1 MAARAEQEAQ
11 NHQHQEDN
19 TMLNEDIGNAKV
31 VAVINEKGVEDATTT
46 SEKKT
51 KGQLFAEFLKE
62 SYNKESID
70 NSTVDICK
78 EESGNDTC
86 DNFPEEKS
94 NFIIKNKD
102 TIAVNNTPINEYL
115 EANEKT
121 LEHLL
126 ETNDSDTRMISL
138 PNSQTYST
146 EQYDTNNYEIK
157 DPDVPTFEILDDLE
171 DKDNESSETDNF
183 SLSSLE
189 EHISKSLQDR
199 NNGSGGEKEAVK
211 IDCFDTKSTTLDCMN
226 KNEQNLIDTGIEDVE
241 DIDSDD
247 DPASE
252 YDMIHLEMV
261 GAASEIIH
269 QQTIDTTEI
278 IEPAKKYNNELEE
291 ITKESSEYMLN
302 VETMNE
308 IETKEYTRK
317 ADAKDI
323 DCEPE
328 NGKVPFEISYNC
340 DQYAEM
346 LEELSFNKEE
356 EVLAGVMQED
366 QENGLV
372 SSLHTEIYKQNTDN
386 AIKINSSSNRS
397 DFEGTSDINSDSDSS
412 NKESLEEWSI
422 HSPCFNEAID
432 ETERCIDN
440 ETVEEIERN
449 EPLQF
454 TNKRV
459 KAFLGDIQNCTSQ
472 GLPNI
477 SADEAWE
484 LFKSSQYTPSIKDL
498 ESICPGRYNAL
509 QDIKNK
515 DSHEPN
521 GKIFK
526 NFFWTL

>member
-1 MAARAEQEAQ
+1 MAARAEQESQ

-19 TMLNEDIGNAKV
+19 TMLNEDIDNTKV
-31 VAVINEKGVEDATTT
+31 VAVIDEKGIEDATTK
-46 SEKKT
+46 SEEKT

-78 EESGNDTC
+78 EEEESGNDTC

-102 TIAVNNTPINEYL
+102 TIAVNNTPIIEYL

-126 ETNDSDTRMISL
+126 ETNDSDTRMIAL

-146 EQYDTNNYEIK
+146 EQYETNNCVIK
-157 DPDVPTFEILDDLE
+157 DPDGPTFEILDDLE

-183 SLSSLE
+183 SLSNLE
-189 EHISKSLQDR
+189 EHISKR

-211 IDCFDTKSTTLDCMN
+211 IDCFDTKIMILDCMN
-226 KNEQNLIDTGIEDVE
+226 RNAQNLIDTGIEDVQ
-241 DIDSDD
+241 DAIDSDD

-308 IETKEYTRK
+308 IESKEYTRK

-328 NGKVPFEISYNC
+328 NGKGPFEISYNC
-340 DQYAEM
+340 DQYAETF
-346 LEELSFNKEE
+346 EELSFNKEE
-356 EVLAGVMQED
+356 EELAGVMQED

-372 SSLHTEIYKQNTDN
+372 SSVHAEINKQNTEN

-397 DFEGTSDINSDSDSS
+397 NFEGTSDIDSDSDSL

-422 HSPCFNEAID
+422 NSPCFNEAID
-432 ETERCIDN
+432 ETEKCINN
-440 ETVEEIERN
+440 ESVEEIERN

-509 QDIKNK
+509 EDIENK
-515 DSHEPN
+515 DSQEPN
-521 GKIFK
+521 GKI
-526 NFFWTL
+526 